1 MHQFQYI
8 LNSFGKSMIFLQFY
22 RLLPTLITLAPLP
35 TSMVISIGLTM
46 VIVCKTMV
54 IITMSVTMTMS
65 HTMAFFNKK
74 ILSIKIYTNYII
86 KYLSW
91 LTDWSS
97 SSFSF
102 SEPDASSSSP
112 PLLIKLSSE
121 GYMLRISS

>member
-86 KYLSW
+86 KYLS
-91 LTDWSS
+91 
-97 SSFSF
+97 
-102 SEPDASSSSP
+102 
-112 PLLIKLSSE
+112 
-121 GYMLRISS
+121 